1 MSAGRRFLQGAAL
14 AALPLLTLC
23 VFTPLLIY
31 SGNASEFT
39 ASFAQIELAYLPY
52 FALLIL
58 AAGLVA
64 ALLNTG
70 GYQRMQALTGA
81 VACLLWLQ
89 ANILV
94 WDYGA
99 LDGRSIEWTAGA
111 WRGVLD
117 SVIWAGAIIV
127 SILAFKRTGPLF
139 VRAAIVVCVIQLT
152 AAAVGMAGD
161 DAASLQHSDIE
172 ENQASREALLRFS
185 TSKNVVHIV
194 MDGLQTDLFE
204 QLVETPLNNGED
216 VREQLQGF
224 TLFRNNLGVFPYT
237 QLTIPAM
244 LSGAVYQNHMPV
256 LDFVDETLS
265 GNTILNSAS
274 DAGFDVDIAAKVA
287 LRNVYAKSRHTNA
300 LGISNS
306 THVSARDYIIN
317 DSARLIDLSLF
328 RALPHF
334 AKALI
339 HRDELWVFQGMV
351 RSASYL
357 HMQYFA
363 DLAFIKNLS
372 QEMRVDRAAP
382 VYKMMHLMFAH
393 RPTVGDENCQFD
405 FVRATGRKNVLQQA
419 RCGLQA
425 VLDVFS
431 RMKELG
437 IYDDS
442 LIILMADHG
451 AWVRLRDFDPQKKS
465 DAINSK
471 SAAMAVPLL
480 AIKRSNDTG
489 AYRVSDAP
497 TSIADL
503 PATVAAALGLKAQF
517 PGIDVFTLAENG
529 TRERRHY
536 KYFYGENRKAPGYLN
551 KMHEVI
557 VNGSVF
563 DHEAWRN
570 GRKYLPQPQ
579 LADDQAAR

>member
-1 MSAGRRFLQGAAL
+1 MSALRRFLYGAAL

-31 SGNASEFT
+31 SGNPSEFT
-39 ASFAQIELAYLPY
+39 ASFTQIALACFPY
-52 FALLIL
+52 FALLIFVVGL
-58 AAGLVA
+58 AA
-64 ALLNTG
+64 ALLNAG
-70 GYQRMQALTGA
+70 GYQRIQALIGA

-99 LDGRSIEWTAGA
+99 LDGRSIEWMAGA

-117 SVIWAGAIIV
+117 TVIWAGVIIV
-127 SILAFKRTGPLF
+127 SIFAFKRTGPLF
-139 VRAAIVVCVIQLT
+139 VRAAIVVCVIQLI
-152 AAAVGMAGD
+152 AAAVGMAGN
-161 DAASLQHSDIE
+161 DAASLRHSDIE

-204 QLVETPLNNGED
+204 QLVDDPLDKGKD

-224 TLFRNNLGVFPYT
+224 TVFRNNLGIFPYT

-244 LSGAVYQNHMPV
+244 LSGKVYQNHMPV
-256 LDFVDETLS
+256 LDFVDESLA

-274 DAGFDVDIAAKVA
+274 AAGFEVDIAAQVA
-287 LRNVYAKSRHTNA
+287 LRNVYAKNRHANA

-306 THVSARDYIIN
+306 DHVSARDYIVN

-339 HRDELWVFQGMV
+339 HRDELWVFQGMI

-363 DLAFIKNLS
+363 DLSFIRNLS
-372 QEMRVDRAAP
+372 QDMRADRKAS
-382 VYKMMHLMFAH
+382 VYKIMHLMFAH

-405 FVRATGRKNVLQQA
+405 GVRPTGRENVLQQA
-419 RCGLQA
+419 DCGFQA

-451 AWVRLRDFDPQKKS
+451 AWVRLDGFDPQNES
-465 DAINSK
+465 DAIDSM

-489 AYRVSDAP
+489 EYRVSNAP
-497 TSIADL
+497 TSITDL
-503 PATVAAALGLKAQF
+503 PATVAAALGLEGQF
-517 PGIDVFTLAENG
+517 PGIDAFTLPDSQP
-529 TRERRHY
+529 RERRHY
-536 KYFYGENRKAPGYLN
+536 KYFYGENRNAPGYLN

-557 VNGSVF
+557 VNGSVY

-570 GRKYLPQPQ
+570 GRKYSPQGQ
-579 LADDQAAR
+579 VSDD

>member
-1 MSAGRRFLQGAAL
+1 VSAIRRFLYGAAL

-31 SGNASEFT
+31 SGNPSEFT
-39 ASFAQIELAYLPY
+39 ASFTQIALAYLPY
-52 FALLIL
+52 FALLIF
-58 AAGLVA
+58 AVGLVA
-64 ALLNTG
+64 ALLNAG
-70 GYQRMQALTGA
+70 GYQRIQALIGA

-99 LDGRSIEWTAGA
+99 LDGRSIEWMAGA

-117 SVIWAGAIIV
+117 TVIWAGVIIV
-127 SILAFKRTGPLF
+127 SIFAFKRTGPLF
-139 VRAAIVVCVIQLT
+139 VRAAIVMCVIQLI
-152 AAAVGMAGD
+152 AAAVGMAGN
-161 DAASLQHSDIE
+161 DAASLLHSDIE
-172 ENQASREALLRFS
+172 ENQSSREALLRFS

-204 QLVETPLNNGED
+204 QLVDNPLDKGKD
-216 VREQLQGF
+216 VREQLRGF
-224 TLFRNNLGVFPYT
+224 TVFRDNLGIFPYT

-244 LSGAVYQNHMPV
+244 LSGKVYQNHMPV
-256 LDFVDETLS
+256 LDFVDETLT

-274 DAGFDVDIAAKVA
+274 AAGFEVDIAAQVA
-287 LRNVYAKSRHTNA
+287 LRNVYAKNRHANA

-306 THVSARDYIIN
+306 AHVSARDYIIN

-339 HRDELWVFQGMV
+339 HRDELWILQGMV

-363 DLAFIKNLS
+363 DLSFTRNLS
-372 QEMRVDRAAP
+372 QDMRADRKAP
-382 VYKMMHLMFAH
+382 VYKIMHLMFAH
-393 RPTVGDENCQFD
+393 RPTVGDEHCEFD
-405 FVRATGRKNVLQQA
+405 GVRPTGRENVLQQA
-419 RCGLQA
+419 DCGLQA

-451 AWVRLRDFDPQKKS
+451 AWVRLDGFDPQNES
-465 DAINSK
+465 DAIDSM

-489 AYRVSDAP
+489 EYRVSNAP
-497 TSIADL
+497 TSITDL
-503 PATVAAALGLKAQF
+503 PATVAAALGLEGQF
-517 PGIDVFTLAENG
+517 PGIDAFTMPDG
-529 TRERRHY
+529 KTRERHHY
-536 KYFYGENRKAPGYLN
+536 KYFYGENRNAPGYLN

-557 VNGSVF
+557 VNGSVY

-570 GRKYLPQPQ
+570 GRKYSPQGQ
-579 LADDQAAR
+579 VSDN